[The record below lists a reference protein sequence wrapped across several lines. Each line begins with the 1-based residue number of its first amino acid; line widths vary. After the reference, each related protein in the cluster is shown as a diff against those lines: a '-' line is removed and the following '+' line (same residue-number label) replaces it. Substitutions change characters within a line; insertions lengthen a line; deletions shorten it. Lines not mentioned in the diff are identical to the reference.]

1 MKKGEEKKGGE
12 TRADEITEWL
22 SRKGRTALN
31 LEAARQLASES
42 PDHWYIALQGAQG
55 YIVGK
60 MTMQKYSARHIL
72 VDEKEQPMFFVTA
85 DAAKRFLQKELNIP
99 NPHVFTV

>member
-1 MKKGEEKKGGE
+1 MKRGEEKKV
-12 TRADEITEWL
+12 DEITEWL
-22 SRKGRTALN
+22 TRQGRKTLD

-42 PDHWYIALQGAQG
+42 PDHWYIALQGAKG

-72 VDEKEQPMFFVTA
+72 VDEKEEPMFFLTA
-85 DAAKRFLQKELNIP
+85 DAARRFLRNELNIE
-99 NPHVFTV
+99 NPHVFSV

>member
-12 TRADEITEWL
+12 LKADEITEWL
-22 SRKGRTALN
+22 TKNGRKTLD
-31 LEAARQLASES
+31 LEAARRLASEA
-42 PDHWYIALQGAQG
+42 PDHWYVALQGAKG

-72 VDEKEQPMFFVTA
+72 VDEKGQPMYFLTA
-85 DAAKRFLQKELNIP
+85 DAAKRFLQKELNVP
-99 NPHVFTV
+99 SPHVFTV